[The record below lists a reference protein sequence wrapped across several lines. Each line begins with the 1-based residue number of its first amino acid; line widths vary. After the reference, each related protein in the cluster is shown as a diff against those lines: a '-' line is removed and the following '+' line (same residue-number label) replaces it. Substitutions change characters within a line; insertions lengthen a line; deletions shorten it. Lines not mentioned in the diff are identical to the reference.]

1 MQNTALRLGIIGLG
15 NMGSAHADAIIANKL
30 RHCALA
36 AICDTDARRFKRYP
50 NLQTFTNAD
59 ALIASGSCEAVL
71 IATPHYD
78 HTRIGIQAIAAGL
91 HTLVEKPISVHKAD
105 CERLLQAWAM
115 RTRPDQVFAAMFNQR
130 TDPKYRQLRE
140 LIVRGELGE
149 IRRISWT
156 ITDWFRSDAYYAS
169 GGWRGTWKGEG
180 GGVLTNQCP
189 HQLDLLQWLFGM
201 PVRVTAKLGIGARHN
216 IEVEDEVTALLEY
229 ANGSTGVFTT
239 STGEAPGTNRLEV
252 AAERGKVVI
261 EDGSLRWTRNVTP
274 VSEYSRTTHERFGR
288 PDTWNVEIPVSG
300 EGGQH
305 VEVLQN
311 FIDAAR
317 TGAPLIAP
325 AEEGIHS
332 VELGNA
338 MLLSGM
344 TGSTISLPIDG
355 AAYEQHL
362 QRLIEASTLNK
373 AVPSGAMQGDFG
385 QSFKR

>member
-1 MQNTALRLGIIGLG
+1 MPTHPEGTALKLGIIGLG
-15 NMGSAHADAIIANKL
+15 NMGAAHADAIIANKL
-30 RHCALA
+30 RHCTLA
-36 AICDTDARRFKRYP
+36 AVCDTDIRRFKRFP
-50 NLQTFTNAD
+50 NIQTFTNAD
-59 ALIASGSCEAVL
+59 ALIASGACEAVL

-78 HTRIGIQAIAAGL
+78 HTRIGIATISAGL

-105 CERLLQAWAM
+105 CEKLLRAWAD
-115 RTRPDQVFAAMFNQR
+115 RRRPDQVFAAMFNQR
-130 TDPKYRQLRE
+130 TDPKYRKLRQL
-140 LIVRGELGE
+140 IATGELGE
-149 IRRISWT
+149 IHRISWT
-156 ITDWFRSDAYYAS
+156 ITDWFRSEAYYAS

-180 GGVLTNQCP
+180 GGVLINQCP

-201 PVRVTAKLGIGARHN
+201 PVRVTAKVGLGARHN

-261 EDGSLRWTRNVTP
+261 EDGALRWTRNVTP

-288 PDTWNVEIPVSG
+288 PETWNVEVPVEG
-300 EGGQH
+300 DGGQH

-317 TGAPLIAP
+317 TGAALIAP

-338 MLLSGM
+338 MLLSGL
-344 TGSTISLPIDG
+344 TGTTIGLPLDSAVF
-355 AAYEQHL
+355 AAHL
-362 QRLIEASTLNK
+362 QRLIETSA
-373 AVPSGAMQGDFG
+373 
-385 QSFKR
+385 RR